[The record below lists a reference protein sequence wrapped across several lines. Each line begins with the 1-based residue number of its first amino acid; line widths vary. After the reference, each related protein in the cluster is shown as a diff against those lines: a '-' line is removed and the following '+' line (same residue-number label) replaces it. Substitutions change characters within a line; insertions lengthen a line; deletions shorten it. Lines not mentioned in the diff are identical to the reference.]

1 VTGRRRDL
9 RVLHVVS
16 STDRRGAE
24 TSAVELCSALGEVGF
39 GGSTVAL
46 AAGTVGGLDLPVLGS
61 SRFATE
67 TLRSLRNFA
76 RAHDLVIAHGSS
88 TLPAVAAATIG
99 LATPFVYR
107 SVGDPGAWAT
117 TPARRVRVR
126 VGARRAAR
134 VVALWRESA
143 VAWHEVLGI
152 RPDRIVVIPNGVRAD
167 RFPVPRPDEKV
178 GSRIRLG
185 LPEHGPVALCLGA
198 LSPEKRVDLA
208 IEAVADLPGVTLAV
222 VGEGGER
229 ASLERLAADRAGDRV
244 RLLGAINE
252 PWPALAAADVLLL
265 PSDTEGQPAVAIEA
279 GLTGLPV
286 VATRV
291 GGVAEIVL
299 DGRSGLLVD
308 PGDVA
313 GLAAAIQ
320 RCLGQRDELGT
331 AARSHCLQNFSLDRI
346 TRKWST
352 LLQSVITG

>member
-1 VTGRRRDL
+1 VTGRRRNL

-16 STDRRGAE
+16 STDHRGAE
-24 TSAVELCSALGEVGF
+24 ISAVELCSALGEVGL
-39 GGSTVAL
+39 GGSVVAL
-46 AAGTVGGLDLPVLGS
+46 AAGAVGGLDVPVLGS

-67 TLRSLRNFA
+67 TLRSLRSGA
-76 RAHDLVIAHGSS
+76 SAHDVVIAHGSS
-88 TLPAVAAATIG
+88 TLPAVAAATVG

-107 SVGDPGAWAT
+107 SVGDPRAWLT

-126 VGARRAAR
+126 IAARRAAR

-143 VAWHEVLGI
+143 VAWHEVLGA
-152 RPDRIVVIPNGVRAD
+152 RPDRIVVIPNGVPAE
-167 RFPVPRPDEKV
+167 RFPLPRPDERV
-178 GSRIRLG
+178 RARTRLG
-185 LPEHGPVALCLGA
+185 LPERGPVALCLGA

-208 IEAVADLPGVTLAV
+208 IKAVASLQDITLAI
-222 VGEGGER
+222 VGEGRER

-244 RLLGAINE
+244 RLLGPTNE
-252 PWPALAAADVLLL
+252 PWEALAAADVLLI

-279 GLTGLPV
+279 GLTGVPV

-299 DGRSGLLVD
+299 DH

-313 GLAAAIQ
+313 GLAAATE

-331 AARSHCLQNFSLDRI
+331 AARSHCLSNFDIERI
-346 TRKWST
+346 SGKWCV